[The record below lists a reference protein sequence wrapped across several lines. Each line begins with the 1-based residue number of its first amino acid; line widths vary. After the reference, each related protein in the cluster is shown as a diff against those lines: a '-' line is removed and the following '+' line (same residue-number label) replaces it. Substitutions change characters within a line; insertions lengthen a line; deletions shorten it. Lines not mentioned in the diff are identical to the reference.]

1 MNELLLTCVLVL
13 TRLYLLNTELNMP
26 LLKKYKEDTSG
37 YYDMVRRPAVYLET
51 VTVVSVLAEGKGKVV
66 CLHAVK
72 A

>member
-13 TRLYLLNTELNMP
+13 TRFYLLNNELNMP

-37 YYDMVRRPAVYLET
+37 CYDMVRRPAAYLET
-51 VTVVSVLAEGKGKVV
+51 VTVLSMLAESEGKVV
-66 CLHAVK
+66 YLHAVK